1 MSIQHAALWLD
12 HHEARVFG
20 LDAEPPAVH
29 RVREHAHPTHQ
40 RQSDVRTV
48 HEFFD
53 SVCDALNGPRAVMVM
68 GSKTAVADFRHY
80 VENTA
85 PNFSRH
91 VADYMVIDRLSDSQ
105 IVALARSTFLK
116 LDRMAG
122 VPTPT

>member
-1 MSIQHAALWLD
+1 MNTQHAAVWLD
-12 HHEARVFG
+12 HHEARVYA
-20 LDAEPPAVH
+20 LDADPPAVQH
-29 RVREHAHPTHQ
+29 VKEHHHPTHQ
-40 RQSDVRTV
+40 HKSDVRTV

-53 SVCDALNGPRAVMVM
+53 AVCDAIDGPRAVMVM

-80 VENTA
+80 VEKHRA
-85 PNFSRH
+85 KLSRH